1 MSIHGDKAAAAFL
14 RGYNCAQAVALA
26 YKEELGLDEEQVLRL
41 SCGFGGGLS
50 RLREVCGAFS
60 GAVFVVGALYATPDP
75 ACRADVYA
83 RVQDLAARY
92 KAANGRGSIVCRDL
106 LGLPAGTSEAPAPA
120 ARTDAYYKKRPCPE
134 LVRQMADILDAYI
147 RENPPRVSADEKRK
161 GLDCDAT
168 V

>member
-60 GAVFVVGALYATPDP
+60 GAVFVVGAL
-75 ACRADVYA
+75 
-83 RVQDLAARY
+83 
-92 KAANGRGSIVCRDL
+92 
-106 LGLPAGTSEAPAPA
+106 
-120 ARTDAYYKKRPCPE
+120 
-134 LVRQMADILDAYI
+134 
-147 RENPPRVSADEKRK
+147 
-161 GLDCDAT
+161 
-168 V
+168 